1 MADFSSW
8 NQPIIDEF
16 RANDGLVETRG
27 FGRSLVLVH
36 HTGAKSGTERIAPV
50 MAIHPDDNTWWI
62 AASKAGAPE
71 HPAWFHNLAAQP
83 DVVIEVPGEGE
94 VAVHAQ
100 ELTGR
105 ERDAAWARFVERS
118 PAFGQYE
125 QKTTRTI
132 PVVELR
138 RR

>member
-16 RANDGLVETRG
+16 RANDGLVESRG

-36 HTGAKSGTERIAPV
+36 HIGAKSGVERIAPV
-50 MAIHPDDNTWWI
+50 MAIRADDDTWWV
-62 AASKAGAPE
+62 AASKAGAPDN
-71 HPAWFHNLAAQP
+71 PAWFHNLLAHP
-83 DVVIEVPGEGE
+83 DTVIEVPGEG
-94 VAVHAQ
+94 VVPVHAAP
-100 ELTGR
+100 LDGA
-105 ERDAAWARFVERS
+105 ERDAAWQRFVERS

-125 QKTTRTI
+125 QRTARTI
-132 PVVELR
+132 PVVALR

>member
-16 RANDGLVETRG
+16 RANNGLVESRG

-36 HTGAKSGTERIAPV
+36 HIGAKSGVERIAPV
-50 MAIHPDDNTWWI
+50 MAIPADDGTWWV
-62 AASKAGAPE
+62 AASKAGAPDN
-71 HPAWFHNLAAQP
+71 PAWFHNLLAHP
-83 DVVIEVPGEGE
+83 DIVIEVPGEGE
-94 VAVHAQ
+94 VPVRATPLEGA
-100 ELTGR
+100 
-105 ERDAAWARFVERS
+105 ERDAAWQRFVERS

-125 QKTTRTI
+125 QRTARTI
-132 PVVELR
+132 PVVALR

>member
-16 RANDGLVETRG
+16 RAHDGLVQSRG

-36 HTGAKSGTERIAPV
+36 HIGAKTGAERVAPV
-50 MAIHPDDNTWWI
+50 MAIHPDEDTWWI

-71 HPAWFHNLAAQP
+71 HPAWYHNLLAHP
-83 DVVIEVPGEGE
+83 DTVIEVPGEGE
-94 VAVHAQ
+94 VPVHAAPL
-100 ELTGR
+100 EGA
-105 ERDAAWARFVERS
+105 ERDAAWQQFVQRS

-125 QKTTRTI
+125 QRTARTI
-132 PVVELR
+132 PVVALR

>member
-36 HTGAKSGTERIAPV
+36 HVGAKSGTVRIAPV
-50 MAIHPDDNTWWI
+50 MAIHPDDDTWWI

-71 HPAWFHNLAAQP
+71 HPAWFHNLAAHP

-94 VAVHAQ
+94 VAVRAE
-100 ELTGR
+100 ELTGHD
-105 ERDAAWARFVERS
+105 RDVAWARFVERS

-132 PVVELR
+132 PVVALR